1 LGKTAPRIIEQGR
14 RLTTPLV
21 TIGITA
27 FNASDTIESALASAL
42 AQTWRPIEIVVV
54 DDCSTDGT
62 PDILNRLA
70 SCHHE
75 IRLFRTQTNSGVA
88 VARNHILAEARG
100 EFVAFF
106 DDDDRSVPERVEIQ
120 LNRILAY
127 ERDFANGEPVIC
139 HTACRQRYPD
149 GRERIVTTMG
159 QREGHRAPA
168 GLPVAQRTLLGM
180 PLANGYG
187 GCPTCCQMARLSV
200 YRALGGFDP
209 RFRRG
214 SDTELNIRLAKAG
227 GHFVGLARPLVVQT
241 MTRTSDKTLAEQ
253 YRYMLLL
260 IEKHRDV
267 IDDAGQYG
275 FCRRWIVA
283 KQLWL
288 ESRRKEFALALL
300 SLSIAHPIL
309 TARRLALALPHFG
322 LNRASRRFYGGIE
335 G

>member
-1 LGKTAPRIIEQGR
+1 M
-14 RLTTPLV
+14 TTPLV

-75 IRLFRTQTNSGVA
+75 IRLFRTQTNSGIA

-149 GRERIVTTMG
+149 GRERIATTMG
-159 QREGHRAPA
+159 SARRTSRAGGVACRPA
-168 GLPVAQRTLLGM
+168 YFARK

-187 GCPTCCQMARLSV
+187 GCPTRRQMARLSV

-214 SDTELNIRLAKAG
+214 SDTELNIPPRQGWRTFRRHRPAASCSDDDED
-227 GHFVGLARPLVVQT
+227 VG
-241 MTRTSDKTLAEQ
+241 
-253 YRYMLLL
+253 
-260 IEKHRDV
+260 
-267 IDDAGQYG
+267 
-275 FCRRWIVA
+275 
-283 KQLWL
+283 
-288 ESRRKEFALALL
+288 
-300 SLSIAHPIL
+300 
-309 TARRLALALPHFG
+309 
-322 LNRASRRFYGGIE
+322 
-335 G
+335 